1 MKTFIGCSGFSY
13 NDWKGCFY
21 PHDLPDNQWLS
32 YYAEKFNTVEINN
45 SFYQFPK
52 KESLKEWVSQ
62 TPAHF
67 RFSIKAH
74 RFFTHLKKFKI
85 DTSFMEKLDNFQ
97 APLSAVKEKGGCVL
111 WQTPGNLHKNIS
123 KLESFCQKLD
133 MDFTHV
139 LEFRHRSWFDDKVYE
154 VLKKNNV
161 AFCIISAP
169 GDLPEDIVATH
180 RTAYV
185 RFHGKKDW
193 YDYLYSNGELKEW
206 SKRLG
211 KLNNIDRLFIYFNND
226 KHGNAVKNA
235 LTFKKLLNV

>member
-13 NDWKGCFY
+13 DDWKGRFY
-21 PHDLPDNQWLS
+21 PNDLPEDQWLS

-52 KESLKEWVSQ
+52 KESLEEWAGQ

-67 RFSIKAH
+67 RFSMKAH
-74 RFFTHLKKFKI
+74 RFFTHLKKFNL
-85 DTSFMEKLDNFQ
+85 DESFMEKLNNFQ
-97 APLSAVKEKGGCVL
+97 VSLRPLKEKIGCVL
-111 WQTPGNLHKNIS
+111 WQTPGNLHKNVP

-139 LEFRHRSWFDDKVYE
+139 LEFRHQSWFDQEVYE
-154 VLKKNNV
+154 VLKKFNV
-161 AFCIISAP
+161 ACCMLSAP
-169 GDLPEDIVATH
+169 DDLPEDLIVTH
-180 RTAYV
+180 KTAYL
-185 RFHGKKDW
+185 RFHGKNEW
-193 YDYLYSNGELKEW
+193 YDYLYSDGELKEW